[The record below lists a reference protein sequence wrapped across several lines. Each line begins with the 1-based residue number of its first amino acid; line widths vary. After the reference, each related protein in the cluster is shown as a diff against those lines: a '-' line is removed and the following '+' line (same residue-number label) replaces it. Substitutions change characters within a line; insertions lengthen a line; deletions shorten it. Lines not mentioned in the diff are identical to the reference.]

1 LYFIG
6 KTSGVPEL
14 VPLFITVD
22 PERDTK
28 EAIKKYCAGKVQITS
43 LDSNAYKYISP
54 PNSFTLWFQKAKK
67 KKF

>member
-1 LYFIG
+1 MSKCKVILHFTG

-28 EAIKKYCAGKVQITS
+28 EAIKKYCAGKVQITII
-43 LDSNAYKYISP
+43 D
-54 PNSFTLWFQKAKK
+54 T
-67 KKF
+67 